1 MIRMLNL
8 LVERVIIK
16 TIKDKETGK
25 ENQIA
30 KVLYVNDEED
40 FYIGY
45 LSMYDFEKKNIAE
58 GIYVQA
64 IFDQGKI
71 KLLG

>member
-1 MIRMLNL
+1 MIKILNL
-8 LVERVIIK
+8 TVERVVIK
-16 TIKDKETGK
+16 NIKDKETGK
-25 ENQIA
+25 ENQLA

-45 LSMYDFEKKNIAE
+45 LSTWDVEKLDIAP
-58 GIYVQA
+58 GVSVQA

-71 KLLG
+71 KILG

>member
-1 MIRMLNL
+1 MIKVLNL
-8 LVERVIIK
+8 VVDRIIVK

-25 ENQIA
+25 ENKLA
-30 KVLYVNDEED
+30 KVLYINVDED

-45 LSMYDFEKKNIAE
+45 LSMYDVEKMGIDE
-58 GIYVQA
+58 GVQVQA

-71 KLLG
+71 KILG